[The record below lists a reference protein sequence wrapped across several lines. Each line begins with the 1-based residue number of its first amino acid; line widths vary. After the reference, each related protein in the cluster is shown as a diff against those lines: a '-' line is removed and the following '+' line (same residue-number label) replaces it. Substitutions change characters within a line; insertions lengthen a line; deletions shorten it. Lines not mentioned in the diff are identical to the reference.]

1 MRYGPACLC
10 SRSLARPSRAGWP
23 PVFFLQSVFLNL
35 TVETEAQFERLAIE
49 LATDPDRLAA
59 VTSKL
64 AQNRIAAPLFD
75 TLSYVRHLERAFV
88 MMMGRRQDGLEPDHI
103 QVTR

>member
-10 SRSLARPSRAGWP
+10 SRSSARPSRAGWP
-23 PVFFLQSVFLNL
+23 PVFFQSVFLNL
-35 TVETEAQFERLAIE
+35 IVETEAQFERLAIE

-64 AQNRIAAPLFD
+64 AQNRIAAPLLD
-75 TLSYVRHLERAFV
+75 TLSYVRHLERAFA
-88 MMMGRRQDGLEPDHI
+88 MMMARRQDGLEPDHI
-103 QVTR
+103 EVTR